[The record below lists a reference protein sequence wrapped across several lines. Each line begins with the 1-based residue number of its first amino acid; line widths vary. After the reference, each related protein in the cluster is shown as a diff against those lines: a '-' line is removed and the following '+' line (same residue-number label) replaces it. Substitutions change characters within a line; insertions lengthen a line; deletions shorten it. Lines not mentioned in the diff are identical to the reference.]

1 MFVGWVEIFIAVNIL
16 QVVSL
21 VPLISLPIDFLVV
34 LYMYISY

>member
-21 VPLISLPIDFLVV
+21 VPLFSLPIDFLVV